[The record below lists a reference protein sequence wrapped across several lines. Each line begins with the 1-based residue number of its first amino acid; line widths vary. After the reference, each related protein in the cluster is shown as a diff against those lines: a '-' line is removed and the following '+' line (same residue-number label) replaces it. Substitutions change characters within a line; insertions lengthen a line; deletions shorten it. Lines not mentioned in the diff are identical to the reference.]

1 MLADCGMVEFPYKG
15 NPMSWMG
22 YRSSGKV
29 QCRLNRAIGNEE
41 WHHLFFHTNAEYL
54 KLWGSDH
61 GPILIRT
68 QSQTVRLRRSFK
80 FDRRWLDK
88 DGLKE
93 AIEEGWGPREVMDTR
108 PLHIKLGDVRRA
120 ISRWK
125 RANPSNTQKKIELIK
140 EQLERAQADEDVTN
154 EELLN
159 LKWNLCTA
167 FREVELYWRQKSRA
181 LWLKDGDMNTK
192 FFHAITKQRR
202 ARNRITKLKKPG
214 GGWAESEESI
224 EKVATEYFQ
233 NLFTSSQASDFEEA
247 LRYITV
253 KVSPAMNEMLTS
265 TPTDGEIK
273 KAIDH
278 INPDK
283 APGPDGMTGLFYQQ
297 NWEVTAKEIIA
308 MVKKFFISNVS
319 DPRLNQT
326 NICLI
331 PKSEKQREMSEFR
344 LSLCNVSY
352 KIISKI
358 LCSRLKKIF
367 PKLISETQSAFVAKR
382 LISDNILLAQEA
394 FHALRTNPMCKA
406 KFVAIKTDMSK
417 KL

>member
-125 RANPSNTQKKIELIK
+125 RANLSNTQKKIELIK
-140 EQLERAQADEDVTN
+140 EQLEREPRRMRTSRTKN
-154 EELLN
+154 SSILN
-159 LKWNLCTA
+159 GTFVQLSEKWN
-167 FREVELYWRQKSRA
+167 YI
-181 LWLKDGDMNTK
+181 GD
-192 FFHAITKQRR
+192 RR
-202 ARNRITKLKKPG
+202 AARFG
-214 GGWAESEESI
+214 
-224 EKVATEYFQ
+224 
-233 NLFTSSQASDFEEA
+233 
-247 LRYITV
+247 
-253 KVSPAMNEMLTS
+253 
-265 TPTDGEIK
+265 
-273 KAIDH
+273 
-278 INPDK
+278 
-283 APGPDGMTGLFYQQ
+283 
-297 NWEVTAKEIIA
+297 
-308 MVKKFFISNVS
+308 
-319 DPRLNQT
+319 
-326 NICLI
+326 
-331 PKSEKQREMSEFR
+331 
-344 LSLCNVSY
+344 
-352 KIISKI
+352 
-358 LCSRLKKIF
+358 
-367 PKLISETQSAFVAKR
+367 
-382 LISDNILLAQEA
+382 
-394 FHALRTNPMCKA
+394 
-406 KFVAIKTDMSK
+406 
-417 KL
+417 